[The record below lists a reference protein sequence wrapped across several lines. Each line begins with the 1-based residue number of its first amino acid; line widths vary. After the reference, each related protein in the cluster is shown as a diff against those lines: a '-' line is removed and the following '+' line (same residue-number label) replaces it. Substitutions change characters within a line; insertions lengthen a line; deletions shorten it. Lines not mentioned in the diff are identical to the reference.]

1 MGEKGSK
8 NQRPDSLQTFNNVNN
23 QQQFSTVQS
32 DVLLIYILYYTI
44 EK

>member
-23 QQQFSTVQS
+23 QQQLYTVIYI
-32 DVLLIYILYYTI
+32 LIYILYYTV

>member
-23 QQQFSTVQS
+23 QQQFIRLYST
-32 DVLLIYILYYTI
+32 VLLIYIRYYTI